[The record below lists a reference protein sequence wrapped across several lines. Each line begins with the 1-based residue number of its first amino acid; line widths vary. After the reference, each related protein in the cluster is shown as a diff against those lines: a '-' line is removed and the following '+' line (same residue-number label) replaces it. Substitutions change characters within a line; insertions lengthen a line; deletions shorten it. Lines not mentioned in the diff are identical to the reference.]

1 MRFVLPLARQI
12 HLGSVHSGLLN
23 VKRAGE
29 GVLRPDVHQTVVST
43 KCNDSAFVATLC
55 VHLRRLRENVVIKA
69 IHRNFGPHALT
80 SKN

>member
-1 MRFVLPLARQI
+1 MCFILPLVRQV
-12 HLGSVHSGLLN
+12 HLGCVSSGLLN

-43 KCNDSAFVATLC
+43 KCNDSAFVAILC
-55 VHLRRLRENVVIKA
+55 VNLRQLCENVVVKA